1 MNETTKPDAAA
12 VAGSDMLL
20 PVFIGQ
26 RLLCFANSRGF
37 ASTRT
42 EYVVSKIG
50 KKYFYV
56 EENNRLKFDKETL
69 QHIDNVY
76 TQNNVQLYR
85 TEQEIQDI
93 KERNRLYNT
102 IREYF
107 SYGRGKSL
115 SMLREIMSIIER
127 Q

>member
-1 MNETTKPDAAA
+1 MNKPTNTTETAI
-12 VAGSDMLL
+12 AGSLL
-20 PVFIGQ
+20 LSPVFIGQ
-26 RLLCFANSRGF
+26 QLFCFANSRGSI
-37 ASTRT
+37 STRT

-56 EENNRLKFDKETL
+56 EENERLKFDKETL

-76 TQNNVQLYR
+76 SQNNVQLYR

-93 KERNRLYNT
+93 KERKRLYDT
-102 IREYF
+102 VREYF
-107 SYGRGKSL
+107 SYDRCKSL

>member
-1 MNETTKPDAAA
+1 MNETTKTDAAA
-12 VAGSDMLL
+12 IAGINMLL

-26 RLLCFANSRGF
+26 RLFCFANLRGSI
-37 ASTRT
+37 STRT

-56 EENNRLKFDKETL
+56 EENDRLKFDKETL

-76 TQNNVQLYR
+76 SQNNVQLYR
-85 TEQEIQDI
+85 TEQEIQDM
-93 KERNRLYNT
+93 KERKSLYDT
-102 IREYF
+102 VREYF
-107 SYGRGKSL
+107 SYDRGKSL

>member
-1 MNETTKPDAAA
+1 MNKTTHTTETAIDANAK
-12 VAGSDMLL
+12 LL

-26 RLLCFANSRGF
+26 TLFCIPNSRGL
-37 ASTRT
+37 ASTRP

-56 EENNRLKFDKETL
+56 EGNDRLKFDKETL
-69 QHIDNVY
+69 KHTDNVY
-76 TQNNVQLYR
+76 SQNNIQLYR
-85 TEQEIQDI
+85 SVQEIMDI
-93 KERNRLYNT
+93 RERERLYAT

-107 SYGRGKSL
+107 SYYRGKSL
-115 SMLREIMSIIER
+115 SMLREIMAIIER